1 MVLELG
7 PLPTADVLK
16 WNKFARRII
25 VELRS
30 SPDVADLVS
39 TDVIEL
45 WSRTLTEWTGTAQQA
60 EGSELPFRW
69 TSDLEP
75 EVVEF
80 LLDGL
85 DKCLHSPVVMSW
97 VTAAEASDQRPVTM
111 AIVRAFVDGLI
122 AESNS
127 CQHYADQI
135 LSSLGPLLSEN

>member
-7 PLPTADVLK
+7 PLPAADVLN
-16 WNKFARRII
+16 WTKFARRIV

-30 SPDVADLVS
+30 TPEVEDLVS
-39 TDVIEL
+39 ADVIEL
-45 WSRTLTEWTGTAQQA
+45 WSRTLTEWTGAAQQA
-60 EGSELPFRW
+60 AGSELPFRW

-75 EVVEF
+75 EVAEF

-85 DKCLHSPVVMSW
+85 DKCLHSPAVMSW
-97 VTAAEASDQRPVTM
+97 VTPAEASEQRPVTM
-111 AIVRAFVDGLI
+111 TIVRAFVDGLI

-135 LSSLGPLLSEN
+135 LSSLGPLLAEN